1 MKSST
6 RRNGYGP
13 VESENERVGVV
24 DAESPEAREDN
35 HGVTALKKRKR
46 GGKVEGE
53 VPRMRMDRPGRSR
66 GGSVKGK
73 KGTTVNV
80 IIAPQ
85 GGAGSGAAAGGPPM
99 PPPGPPPMPVR
110 PPMAA
115 PPMAGPPPPGAGMPM
130 PPAGQ
135 MRKDGGRVHMTAGAG
150 SGEGRE
156 QKIREYGKNARTGEG
171 K

>member
-1 MKSST
+1 MKAA
-6 RRNGYGP
+6 RKGYGP
-13 VESENERVGVV
+13 LESENERVGVV
-24 DAESPEAREDN
+24 DAQSSEAKEDN
-35 HGVTALKKRKR
+35 WGTAAIKKRKR
-46 GGKVEGE
+46 GGKVEGDT
-53 VPRMRMDRPGRSR
+53 PRMRMDRPGRAR

-85 GGAGSGAAAGGPPM
+85 GGAGGPPAGAMLPPGGPPM
-99 PPPGPPPMPVR
+99 PPPQAVR

-115 PPMAGPPPPGAGMPM
+115 PPMAGGAPPPGVGIPPPGM
-130 PPAGQ
+130 

-156 QKIREYGKNARTGEG
+156 QKIREYGKNARMGEG